1 MCSTIK
7 KVEQLANYLSWSQIC
22 GESTL
27 KNRIFDRGQNTE
39 KQKNKERSRVHDK
52 LLPADGL

>member
-1 MCSTIK
+1 MCSTIN

-39 KQKNKERSRVHDK
+39 KQKNKERK
-52 LLPADGL
+52 